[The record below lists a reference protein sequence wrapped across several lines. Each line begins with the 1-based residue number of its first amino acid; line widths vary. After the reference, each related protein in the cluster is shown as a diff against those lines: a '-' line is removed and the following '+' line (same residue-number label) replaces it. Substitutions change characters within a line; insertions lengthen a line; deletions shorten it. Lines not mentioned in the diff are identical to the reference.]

1 MLKLFQNKAFFT
13 TVLGLLFSLT
23 GGDRAGAI
31 IYDLDV
37 TLSDGTT
44 TGTLTGTIE
53 TVPGNNANGL
63 GDYASGDFSFGDYE
77 IEVAIG
83 ANSFVQNNSN
93 SNLLIESLE
102 VGDLTADNTGLYIDF
117 SDPSNSQDLWEIS
130 KIKPEGDFSEGDWG
144 FLSYFSGGNTVYES
158 AMTVGSPPNTSFL
171 LDNSPIVGQLGTPVA
186 SSTAVPFEFTPGV
199 GLAMITSLWGFSCWK
214 RRK

>member
-1 MLKLFQNKAFFT
+1 MLKLCQNKALFT
-13 TVLGLLFSLT
+13 TVLGLLFSFT
-23 GGDRAGAI
+23 VGDRAGAV

-44 TGTLTGTIE
+44 TGTLIGTIE
-53 TVPGNNANGL
+53 TIPGNNADGL
-63 GDYASGDFSFGDYE
+63 GDYASGDFTFGNYE

-117 SDPSNSQDLWEIS
+117 SDPSNSQDLFEIS

-144 FLSYFSGGNTVYES
+144 FLSYSSGGNTVYEG
-158 AMTVGSPPNTSFL
+158 AMSVGSPPNTSFL
-171 LDNSPIVGQLGTPVA
+171 LDNSPIASQIGTPITSA
-186 SSTAVPFEFTPGV
+186 AVPFEFSPGV
-199 GLAMITSLWGFSCWK
+199 GLVTITSLWGFSRWM